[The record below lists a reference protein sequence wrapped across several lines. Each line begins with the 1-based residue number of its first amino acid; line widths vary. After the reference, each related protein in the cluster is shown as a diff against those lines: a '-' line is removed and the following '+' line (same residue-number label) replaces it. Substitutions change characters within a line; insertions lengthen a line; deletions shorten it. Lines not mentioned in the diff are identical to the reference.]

1 MSHFGRLPAALL
13 VAGVLAVSSQS
24 AFAGRINVD
33 FDGDA
38 FATTGEIFTSGN
50 THFGTGAGTVPFEL
64 NFGSG
69 AATYDYCF
77 AANGFVSFVSTGSG
91 CGSGSAPSGN
101 YIAPFFADLDLN
113 PGGLTLSS
121 TGLVDSTAP
130 FNVAEATPAMR
141 FIWDATDSSGNAVL
155 AGLQLL
161 DRGAGNFDFL
171 FQYGNDLFGLD
182 SAPATGSQGFSLGT
196 NFAPFVSGPFATSTT
211 YRFSFVDGTCVDSC
225 VPTNVPEPAT
235 LGLLAGS
242 LIGLAFLRRRRLER

>member
-1 MSHFGRLPAALL
+1 MIHFGRLPSALL
-13 VAGVLAVSSQS
+13 IAGVLALSSQS
-24 AFAGRINVD
+24 ALAGRVNVD

-38 FATTGEIFTSGN
+38 FATTGEIFLAGDTD
-50 THFGTGAGTVPFEL
+50 FGTGAGTVPFQL

-101 YIAPFFADLDLN
+101 YIAPFFADLTV
-113 PGGLTLSS
+113 GGNTLSS

-130 FNVAEATPAMR
+130 FNVAEATPALR

-155 AGLQLL
+155 AALLLL

-171 FQYGNDLFGLD
+171 YEYGNDLFGLD
-182 SAPATGSQGFSLGT
+182 GAPATGTQGFSLGT
-196 NFAPFVSGPFATSTT
+196 NVAPLVSGPFATSTT
-211 YRFSFVDGTCVDSC
+211 YRFSFVDGACVECCS
-225 VPTNVPEPAT
+225 TNVPEPAT
-235 LGLLAGS
+235 LAMLAGS
-242 LIGLAFLRRRRLER
+242 LIGLAFVRRRRRT